1 MSKVESLETGE
12 NFTVQRFNAFTIQ
25 QLHNSTLQRL
35 HSSTIAQFN
44 SSTLTQFNSYTIQR
58 FNNSTLPQIHR
69 LIIPFKPFT
78 FPDNKSVN
86 YTTFKENCVMH
97 SSTNYVT
104 FVMLNFLN
112 SRLNINLLLFINK
125 FTEK

>member
-12 NFTVQRFNAFTIQ
+12 NFTVQRVNAYTVQ
-25 QLHNSTLQRL
+25 QLHNSTVQRL
-35 HSSTIAQFN
+35 HSSTI
-44 SSTLTQFNSYTIQR
+44 TQFNA
-58 FNNSTLPQIHR
+58 STLPQIFS
-69 LIIPFKPFT
+69 LITSFKPFT
-78 FPDNKSVN
+78 FPHNKSVN

-97 SSTNYVT
+97 SSSNYVT